1 MSNLCEYN
9 QRYFNLEHDAC
20 RMCEYR
26 DDCPI
31 APEDEPDP
39 FPDCIES
46 DTYYDNEDRDIEKR
60 R

>member
-1 MSNLCEYN
+1 
-9 QRYFNLEHDAC
+9 
-20 RMCEYR
+20 MCEYR

-46 DTYYDNEDRDIEKR
+46 DTYYDDEDRDIEKR